1 MKYRNKRT
9 GAVIVVNSK
18 VSGENWEE
26 VTEQGKTAEK
36 PSPVRKKAA
45 RKEKG
50 KQDGKQDG

>member
-9 GAVIVVNSK
+9 GAVIEVNSK

-26 VTEQGKTAEK
+26 VTEQGETAEK
-36 PSPVRKKAA
+36 PSSSVRKKAT

-50 KQDGKQDG
+50 KQDG